1 MKVFVINLSSDREK
15 RQRAIKILSEL
26 DINFEIIDAVDG
38 SQIDVNYLDSLD
50 TSHIEKYRGFKL
62 SNAEVGVYLSHIHIY
77 NQICSQKIDYA
88 CILEDD
94 FCLKDGFIEIVR
106 NGFINKHNSGFEIL
120 MLGHFLSA
128 KSVGIITK
136 YNSMK
141 NFDNFSIVEPLEFN
155 YGAHAYIISNK
166 AAAELI
172 NNYSIPKCP
181 IDNILGLSELYGLP
195 RLVVSPPIV
204 FQSTEFDSTIQATR
218 YSEKL
223 SFKSKLFRKIKTVIL
238 HLSVM
243 YKKYN
248 MEKYK
253 VI

>member
-1 MKVFVINLSSDREK
+1 MKVFVINLLRDRAK
-15 RQRAIKILSEL
+15 RKRAIKILSEL
-26 DINFEIIDAVDG
+26 DIDFEIVDAIDG
-38 SQIDVNYLDSLD
+38 SQIDVNFLDSLD
-50 TSHIEKYRGFKL
+50 TSFIEKYRGFKL
-62 SNAEVGVYLSHIHIY
+62 SNAEVGVYLSHILIY

-94 FCLKDGFIEIVR
+94 FCIKDGFKEIVS
-106 NGFINKHNSGFEIL
+106 NGFINKLNSVYDIL

-136 YNSMK
+136 SIFK
-141 NFDNFSIVEPLEFN
+141 KKFDNFSILEPLEFN

-166 AAAELI
+166 AATELV
-172 NNYSIPKCP
+172 NNFSIPKCP

-204 FQSTEFDSTIQATR
+204 YQSTEFDSTIQATR

-223 SFKSKLFRKIKTVIL
+223 SFKSKLFRIIKTVIL
-238 HLSVM
+238 HLSPI
-243 YKKYN
+243 YQKYN
-248 MEKYK
+248 MKKYK